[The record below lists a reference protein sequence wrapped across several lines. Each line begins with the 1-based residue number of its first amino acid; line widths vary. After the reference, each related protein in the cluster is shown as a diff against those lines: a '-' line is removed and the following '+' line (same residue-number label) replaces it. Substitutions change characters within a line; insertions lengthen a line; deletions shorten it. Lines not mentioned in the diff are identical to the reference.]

1 MRLLTLLGAPAG
13 LQTVQDPERSPTD
26 GWWHPGRSARVQLG
40 PKAVIAQF
48 GALHPATL
56 KTLDAEG
63 PMLGFELILEALPE
77 PRGAKTKSRG
87 PANLSS
93 LMPLSRDF
101 AFVVEDPVPAGDLVR
116 AVQGA
121 DKARITDVAVFDVYR
136 GKGVE
141 PGFKSVALE
150 VTLQPD
156 QATLTEA
163 EIEALSAKI
172 VAAAQKL
179 GAALRQ

>member
-1 MRLLTLLGAPAG
+1 
-13 LQTVQDPERSPTD
+13 VQDPERSPTD

-40 PKAVIAQF
+40 PKAIIAQF

-56 KTLDAEG
+56 RLLDAEG

-77 PRGAKTKSRG
+77 PRGARTKSRG
-87 PANLSS
+87 SAALSA

-101 AFVVEDPVPAGDLVR
+101 AFVVEGRVPAGDLIR
-116 AVQGA
+116 AIQGV
-121 DKARITDVAVFDVYR
+121 DKARIAEVAVFDVYR
-136 GKGVE
+136 GKGIE

-150 VTLQPD
+150 VTVQPD

-163 EIEALSAKI
+163 EIEALSARI
-172 VAAAQKL
+172 VAAVAKL
-179 GAALRQ
+179 GGQLRQ